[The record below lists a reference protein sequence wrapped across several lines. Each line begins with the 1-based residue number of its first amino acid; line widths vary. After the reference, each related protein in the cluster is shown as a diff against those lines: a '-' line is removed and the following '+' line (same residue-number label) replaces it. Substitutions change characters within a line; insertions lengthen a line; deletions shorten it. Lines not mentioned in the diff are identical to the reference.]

1 MPEPEIQID
10 TGQAKAREAMREQL
24 RVQAVSLQGIIRA
37 YVVRMGI
44 VPEEQVGN
52 VATEVFHEAVV
63 EALAHAERF
72 DPSRHFAAWFLG
84 IGVTM
89 LKRKR
94 ASLAKRYRFEVLA
107 SDLATRSGALSDTAF
122 FEQFAAYLSPG
133 PEQELET
140 REQVRELLA
149 LVSPDDAKV
158 LELSLLHELD
168 ANAMAQQLGI
178 AVGAARVRLHRALR
192 RLRLAWQQKEER

>member
-10 TGQAKAREAMREQL
+10 TGREQAREEIRRLLREQT
-24 RVQAVSLQGIIRA
+24 VSLQGIIRA

-44 VPEEQVGN
+44 VPEEQVGS
-52 VATEVFHEAVV
+52 VATEVFHEAVL

-84 IGVTM
+84 IAASM

-107 SDLATRSGALSDTAF
+107 SEIATRSGALSDTDF
-122 FEQFAAYLSPG
+122 FEQFAGCMTPG

-140 REQVRELLA
+140 QEQVREMLA

-158 LELSLLHELD
+158 LELALLHDL
-168 ANAMAQQLGI
+168 NASTIAQQLGVT
-178 AVGAARVRLHRALR
+178 VGAARVRLHRALQ
-192 RLRLAWQQKEER
+192 RLRTAMQQHGER